1 MQQSLPQDQAA
12 KLSRR
17 SLLAGS
23 LCLLVLP
30 LSGDP
35 AEATPEGM
43 AEAMAQALGRD
54 PSIKPARVK
63 VELPEL
69 AENGNSVPL
78 KISVESPM
86 SAADHV
92 KMLYVFSE
100 QNPVANVVRFHL
112 GPRSGA
118 ARVQTT
124 IRLAATQRITVVA
137 QMNDG
142 SLWSGGANVVVTQ
155 AACFDGT

>member
-35 AEATPEGM
+35 AEATPESM

-54 PSIKPARVK
+54 PSIKAGRVK

-92 KMLYVFSE
+92 KMIYVFSE
-100 QNPVANVVRFHL
+100 QNPVANVARFHL
-112 GPRSGA
+112 GPQSGA
-118 ARVQTT
+118 ARVRTT

-137 QMNDG
+137 QMSDG